1 MVKEGETLKPE
12 RGMRVLSSI
21 EVLNENEI
29 LGQHTK
35 NFLDAFQNTRILLWH
50 TGQST

>member
-21 EVLNENEI
+21 EVLNEKKK
-29 LGQHTK
+29 K
-35 NFLDAFQNTRILLWH
+35 N
-50 TGQST
+50 